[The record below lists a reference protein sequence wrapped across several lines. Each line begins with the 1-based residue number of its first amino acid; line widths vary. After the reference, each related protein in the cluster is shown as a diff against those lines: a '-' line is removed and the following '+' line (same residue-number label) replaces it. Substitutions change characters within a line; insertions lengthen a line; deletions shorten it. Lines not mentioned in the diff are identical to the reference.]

1 MGSDAERPRVAD
13 LIPRLQLRGSEVFAQ
28 HLELALADRYR
39 ARTSGVRPRGYHRSM
54 RDLTSLPKVELHIHL
69 EGAMRVATLR
79 ELAEDRGAITPAGLT
94 PAGWRFRDFLD
105 FIGNYMALCSLMT
118 DLEDFRRL
126 GVEVCHDLAATGVRY
141 AEAVFSPANHAGR
154 HGWFAP
160 IEALLD
166 GLATGEREAG
176 VTVKLAPDI
185 VRDLGMDAA
194 GHTLE
199 VALKHAGDGVIALGC
214 AGSERTGIEPF
225 APLFRQAKDA
235 GLRSVPHAGEWAG
248 PENVWDTLANYLP
261 DRIGHGVRASEDP
274 RLVETLAET
283 GIALEQC
290 PTSNIATGVY
300 PSLDRHPFDVLR
312 RAGVTVTLNS
322 DDPPMFGDIWL
333 TGVYEAARD
342 QWGYT
347 DDQLAAVARAGVHA
361 SFADDDRK
369 RDLIGAIDAWLRL
382 GA

>member
-1 MGSDAERPRVAD
+1 
-13 LIPRLQLRGSEVFAQ
+13 
-28 HLELALADRYR
+28 
-39 ARTSGVRPRGYHRSM
+39 M
-54 RDLTSLPKVELHIHL
+54 RFTSLSFEVI
-69 EGAMRVATLR
+69 
-79 ELAEDRGAITPAGLT
+79 D
-94 PAGWRFRDFLD
+94 
-105 FIGNYMALCSLMT
+105 NYMALCAVMT
-118 DLEDFRRL
+118 EPEDFRRL
-126 GVEVCHDLAATGVRY
+126 GVEVCRDLAATGVRY

-166 GLATGEREAG
+166 GLATGERETG

-194 GHTLE
+194 EHTLE
-199 VALKHAGDGVIALGC
+199 VALHHAGNGVVALGC

-225 APLFRQAKDA
+225 APLFRRAKDA

-248 PENVWDTLANYLP
+248 PQNVWDTLVNFMP

-274 RLVETLAET
+274 RLVETLA
-283 GIALEQC
+283 GSGVALEQC
-290 PTSNIATGVY
+290 PTSNVATGVY
-300 PSLDRHPFDVLR
+300 PSLDHHPFDALR

-322 DDPPMFGDIWL
+322 DDPPMFGDVWL
-333 TGVYEAARD
+333 TGVYEAARA

-347 DDQLAAVARAGVHA
+347 DHQLAALAQAGVDA

-369 RDLIGAIDAWLRL
+369 RALSREIAGWL
-382 GA
+382 GAGA

>member
-1 MGSDAERPRVAD
+1 
-13 LIPRLQLRGSEVFAQ
+13 
-28 HLELALADRYR
+28 
-39 ARTSGVRPRGYHRSM
+39 
-54 RDLTSLPKVELHIHL
+54 
-69 EGAMRVATLR
+69 MRVATVR
-79 ELAEDRGAITPAGLT
+79 ELAAQRGLATPSGLA
-94 PAGWRFRDFLD
+94 PDGWSFRDFAD
-105 FIGNYMALCSLMT
+105 FIDNYMALCSLMT
-118 DLEDFRRL
+118 DPEDFRRL
-126 GVEVCHDLAATGVRY
+126 GVEVCQDLAATGVRY
-141 AEAVFSPANHAGR
+141 AEAVFSPANHAAG

-166 GLATGEREAG
+166 GLMTGEQQTG

-194 GHTLE
+194 EHTLE
-199 VALKHAGDGVIALGC
+199 VALKYAGDGVIALGC

-225 APLFRQAKDA
+225 APLFRRAKDA

-248 PENVWDTLANYLP
+248 PENVWDTLAHYLP

-274 RLVETLAET
+274 RLLETLMET

-290 PTSNIATGVY
+290 PTSNVATGVY
-300 PSLDRHPFDVLR
+300 ANLDEHPFDALR

-322 DDPPMFGDIWL
+322 DDPPMFGGVWL

-347 DDQLAAVARAGVHA
+347 DQQLAAIARAGVHA
-361 SFADDDRK
+361 SFADEDRK
-369 RDLIGAIDAWLRL
+369 RSLIDAIDAWLQSD
-382 GA
+382 G

>member
-1 MGSDAERPRVAD
+1 MSAGPATIWR
-13 LIPRLQLRGSEVFAQ
+13 
-28 HLELALADRYR
+28 
-39 ARTSGVRPRGYHRSM
+39 M

-69 EGAMRVATLR
+69 EGAMRVATVR
-79 ELAEDRGAITPAGLT
+79 ELTETRGLETPSGLT
-94 PAGWRFRDFLD
+94 PGGWRFRDFLD
-105 FIGNYMALCSLMT
+105 FIDNYMALCAVMT
-118 DLEDFRRL
+118 DVEDFRRL
-126 GVEVCHDLAATGVRY
+126 GVEACWDLAATGVRY

-166 GLATGEREAG
+166 GLATGERETG

-194 GHTLE
+194 EHTLE
-199 VALKHAGDGVIALGC
+199 VALHHAGSGVIALGC

-225 APLFRQAKDA
+225 APLFRRAKDA

-248 PENVWDTLANYLP
+248 PQNVWDTLANFLP

-274 RLVETLAET
+274 RLVETLAESD
-283 GIALEQC
+283 IALEQC
-290 PTSNIATGVY
+290 PTSNVATGVY
-300 PSLDRHPFDVLR
+300 PSLDHHPFDALR

-322 DDPPMFGDIWL
+322 DDPPMFDDVWL
-333 TGVYEAARD
+333 TGVYEAARA

-347 DDQLAAVARAGVHA
+347 DDELAALAQTSVNA
-361 SFADDDRK
+361 SFADDARK
-369 RDLIGAIDAWLRL
+369 RGLNQEIAAWLQVER
-382 GA
+382 

>member
-1 MGSDAERPRVAD
+1 
-13 LIPRLQLRGSEVFAQ
+13 
-28 HLELALADRYR
+28 
-39 ARTSGVRPRGYHRSM
+39 
-54 RDLTSLPKVELHIHL
+54 
-69 EGAMRVATLR
+69 MRVSTVR
-79 ELAEDRGAITPAGLT
+79 ELAQERGAPIPAGLT
-94 PAGWRFRDFLD
+94 AGGWSFQHFMD
-105 FIGNYMALCSLMT
+105 FIDNYTALCSLMT
-118 DLEDFRRL
+118 DAQDFRRL
-126 GVEVCHDLAATGVRY
+126 GVEVCQDLSATGVRY

-154 HGWFAP
+154 LGWFAP

-166 GLATGEREAG
+166 GLAIGEQQTG

-194 GHTLE
+194 EHTLK
-199 VALKHAGDGVIALGC
+199 VALKYAGNGVVALGC

-225 APLFRQAKDA
+225 APLFRRAKDA

-274 RLVETLAET
+274 RLVQTLAET

-290 PTSNIATGVY
+290 PTSNVATGVY
-300 PSLDRHPFDVLR
+300 ANLGQHPFDSLR

-322 DDPPMFGDIWL
+322 DDPPMFGDVWL
-333 TGVYEAARD
+333 TGVYAAARD

-347 DDQLAAVARAGVHA
+347 DDQLAAIARAGVHA
-361 SFADDDRK
+361 SFADDDQK
-369 RDLIGAIDAWLRL
+369 RVLIDAIDAWLQPDK
-382 GA
+382 